1 MSALAPLGTVVDW
14 DALKEML
21 WTASLAG
28 VGVTCIYAIAI
39 LGATRAI
46 DASREGRLAEAVIF
60 GVVGA
65 AALAGV
71 GAAVVFGI
79 IVMSQK

>member
-1 MSALAPLGTVVDW
+1 MSLLAPLASVVDW
-14 DALKEML
+14 HALEEML

-39 LGATRAI
+39 HGATRAS
-46 DASREGRLAEAVIF
+46 DASRGGRVAEAVIF

-79 IVMSQK
+79 IVMAQK